1 MKVRIPN
8 NGGMADMLRK
18 AQQVQEEMAA
28 KQIELEGREYEI
40 SAGGGAV
47 TVKINGKREILD
59 IRLSEEVIDP
69 DDPDH
74 FFLGRVA
81 IKPDAHDQVHAEFTM
96 EAVCEPWRYALMETK
111 RRVEVDG
118 TAPVDVVIRNNGV
131 KTLCPDIEVEGSVT
145 LTHNGASVTL
155 TTGVYKI
162 TDIKLRQGFNVVGVT
177 GNGSVEFRYR
187 EATL

>member
-69 DDPDH
+69 DDPETLTDI
-74 FFLGRVA
+74 LIAAVNEA
-81 IKPDAHDQVHAEFTM
+81 IKKVDSTQEAEM
-96 EAVCEPWRYALMETK
+96 A
-111 RRVEVDG
+111 
-118 TAPVDVVIRNNGV
+118 
-131 KTLCPDIEVEGSVT
+131 
-145 LTHNGASVTL
+145 
-155 TTGVYKI
+155 KI
-162 TDIKLRQGFNVVGVT
+162 SGQMNIPGMPGMF
-177 GNGSVEFRYR
+177 
-187 EATL
+187 